1 MNNFEMRRKRSTLDG
16 KKRLKSDK
24 TIWNNTECLK
34 LDETVQKNDRWHEK
48 PSDTRW
54 ERLKSDETVRHE
66 TEPSEIRRNRLKS
79 EKNGP
84 TWDETVSNQTK
95 PSQIRRNG
103 PTWDGTV

>member
-24 TIWNNTECLK
+24 TIWNKTECLK
-34 LDETVQKNDRWHEK
+34 VDETVQKNDRWHEK
-48 PSDTRW
+48 PSGTRW

-79 EKNGP
+79 EK
-84 TWDETVSNQTK
+84 TVRHETK